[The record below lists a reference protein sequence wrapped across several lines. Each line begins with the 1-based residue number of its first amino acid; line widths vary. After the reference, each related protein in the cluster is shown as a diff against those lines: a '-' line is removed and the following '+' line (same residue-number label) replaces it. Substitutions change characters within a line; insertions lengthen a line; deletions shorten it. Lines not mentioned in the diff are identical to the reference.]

1 MSTNPAG
8 WLPLIITS
16 LTAGGAVGAVVT
28 TYGGKSRE
36 RRQARSEVIA
46 CLQRIEVARLSKP
59 TKDGL
64 LYVAADFAE
73 LETKCMIA
81 GVPRELVFLYKTAS
95 ERWAGLTP
103 SKGLGDQATDGKRAL
118 AEFLAVF
125 AFIDRAAEL
134 LTEALWHPL
143 LSRPLRHRH
152 TEGLKGMI
160 NEVSGRPSEMSS
172 VNTAYRNWQTVTGHS
187 RKEGN
192 E

>member
-16 LTAGGAVGAVVT
+16 LTAGGAVGAVIT

-46 CLQRIEVARLSKP
+46 CLQRIEVARLSRP
-59 TKDGL
+59 TKEGL

-81 GVPRELVFLYKTAS
+81 GVPRELVFLYKTIS

-103 SKGLGDQATDGKRAL
+103 SKGLGGQPIDEKRAL
-118 AEFLAVF
+118 VEFLAAF

-134 LTEALWHPL
+134 LTEALWRPL
-143 LSRPLRHRH
+143 LSRPLRNKRMRA
-152 TEGLKGMI
+152 LDKMI
-160 NEVSGRPSEMSS
+160 NEVSGRPMEMFSA
-172 VNTAYRNWQTVTGHS
+172 NTAYRNWRAVTGLTKE
-187 RKEGN
+187 RK
-192 E
+192 

>member
-16 LTAGGAVGAVVT
+16 LTAGGAVGAVIT

-46 CLQRIEVARLSKP
+46 CLQRIEVARLSRP
-59 TKDGL
+59 TKEGL

-81 GVPRELVFLYKTAS
+81 GVPRELVFLYRTIS
-95 ERWAGLTP
+95 ERSAGLTP
-103 SKGLGDQATDGKRAL
+103 SKSPRGQPTDEKRAL
-118 AEFLAVF
+118 AEFLAAF
-125 AFIDRAAEL
+125 AFISRAAEL

-143 LSRPLRHRH
+143 LSRPLRHRRM
-152 TEGLKGMI
+152 EALKEMI
-160 NEVSGRPSEMSS
+160 NEVSGRPPEMLSAG
-172 VNTAYRNWQTVTGHS
+172 TAYRNWRVVTGNDGS
-187 RKEGN
+187 LTKE
-192 E
+192 